1 MTRQP
6 DAAQRLRLQSWM
18 RFQDAYRR
26 WMEDATGELAISVE
40 EYMLTWRAVIRAWGK
55 ADAVKKFFAWVRT
68 LPPALRS
75 DVTPDGE

>member
-1 MTRQP
+1 MKRRH
-6 DAAQRLRLQSWM
+6 DWAERLRLQSWM

-26 WMEDATGELAISVE
+26 WVEGSKGELAISVE
-40 EYMLTWRAVIRAWGK
+40 EYMLAWCAVVRAFGK
-55 ADAVKKFFAWVRT
+55 SDAVKKFFAWVHT